1 MRFLPRSRVQ
11 RLIAGAVF
19 LALSLLRAEEEPP
32 PPIRPTI
39 TVESGDLGGTFFG
52 QKPPA
57 EKTRHYFIAAEP
69 ELWDFV
75 PAGRDEICGLT
86 LPPPV
91 VQNRRASKLRYVQY
105 TDASFTAKVIP
116 NRSLGILGPVLRGVV
131 GDYLVITFLNRTS
144 QPVSMHPH
152 GVKYDKDSEG
162 AYYLPGP
169 GRGGAI
175 GPGATYTYVWH
186 LDEASGPT
194 PDEPSS
200 KAWLYHSHVSGDTET
215 NLGLMGC
222 LIVTDPKRARPDGTP
237 RDVDREFATLFM
249 IFDESG
255 LDADAVEA
263 AEYAGLPG
271 LQSNAPPL
279 SWAGVQQK
287 LEEGERYA
295 INGYLFG
302 NLPGLEMNEGERT
315 RWYVFGLGNEKDFH
329 TAHWHGLRV
338 LEDGR
343 RRTDVVELLPA
354 TMKVADFVADNP
366 GTWLF
371 HCHVAEH
378 MREGMFARVVVYP
391 RGTVGVERSAAQAF
405 LGHPRAAR
413 SLRIDRAEALLN
425 LAAMPARA
433 ALVIEGAVTVFEAFS
448 VFNQPIRI
456 QLGERSLTFKPNQQ
470 GVAREPRAMFRVK
483 NANEFGVINHGLMEF
498 ELELNGADWL
508 ADLAP
513 AAGDPAAA
521 AASTREVPVRLDIG
535 RVHHTATASIVRRL
549 QRR

>member
-1 MRFLPRSRVQ
+1 MKFFSSRVQ

-19 LALSLLRAEEEPP
+19 FVPFFARAQEEPLP
-32 PPIRPTI
+32 AIRPTI

-57 EKTRHYFIAAEP
+57 EKTRHYYVAAES

-75 PAGRDEICGLT
+75 PAGRDEICGLP

-91 VQNRRASKLRYVQY
+91 VANRRASKLRYVQY
-105 TDASFTAKVIP
+105 TDATFSAKVIP

-144 QPVSMHPH
+144 QPLSMHPH

-162 AYYLPGP
+162 AYYMPGP

-175 GPGATYTYVWH
+175 GPGATFTYVWH
-186 LDEASGPT
+186 LDEASGPSA
-194 PDEPSS
+194 DEPSS
-200 KAWLYHSHVSGDTET
+200 KAWLYHSHVSGDVET
-215 NLGLMGC
+215 NLGLVGC
-222 LIVTDPKRARPDGTP
+222 IIVTDPKRARPDGTP

-255 LDADAVEA
+255 LDAAAVEA

-279 SWAGVQQK
+279 SWAEVQQS
-287 LEEGERYA
+287 LQQGERHA

-302 NLPGLEMNEGERT
+302 NLHGLEMNEGERT
-315 RWYVFGLGNEKDFH
+315 RWYVFGLGNENDFH

-338 LEDGR
+338 LEEGR
-343 RRTDVVELLPA
+343 RRTDVVDLLPA
-354 TMKVADFVADNP
+354 TMKVADLNADNP
-366 GTWLF
+366 GTWLY

-391 RGTVGVERSAAQAF
+391 RGAVGADRSAANAF
-405 LGHPRAAR
+405 LGHPQAAH
-413 SLRIDRAEALLN
+413 SMRIDRAEALLN
-425 LAAMPARA
+425 LAAVPARA
-433 ALVIEGAVTVFEAFS
+433 ELVIEGVVTVFEAFS

-456 QLGERSLTFKPNQQ
+456 QLGERSLTFKPDQR
-470 GVAREPRAMFRVK
+470 GIAKEPRAMFRVK
-483 NANEFGVINHGLMEF
+483 NANEFGVINSGLMEF

-508 ADLAP
+508 TELAP
-513 AAGDPAAA
+513 PTTTDPAVA
-521 AASTREVPVRLDIG
+521 AASTREVPVGFDIG
-535 RVHHTATASIVRRL
+535 RVHHTATAKIVRRM